1 VSYGIIMVAAI
12 HGYSGFALGIG
23 GGEWAPSGVYGNDGE
38 WSEASLFPAM
48 TIVLAAK

>member
-23 GGEWAPSGVYGNDGE
+23 GGEWAPSGVYGNDGA

>member
-1 VSYGIIMVAAI
+1 MVAAI

-23 GGEWAPSGVYGNDGE
+23 GGEWAPSGVYGNDGA